1 MRLWARAIWR
11 FILFTLQPLLHTES
25 LWGWLDLIITWL
37 TALGIVASISIGS
50 IIESNRWLLT
60 TITPILFAFLFLCA
74 GIRLQY
80 RLLRKFYI
88 RIPAIHQV
96 LISEQSKRIA
106 LIIELTISNR
116 QNSPSGVSDWTL
128 GVQFVDDG
136 HEEWLRP
143 VSLDSGIS
151 IRSLQVKENLMGAHR
166 LQPYE
171 PLNGYLCFEYMGRI
185 ELEKSTL
192 LVYDDTGA
200 PHSIPIKAE
209 TMSEMAKKS
218 TSRME
223 KYKVE

>member
-1 MRLWARAIWR
+1 MGLWARASWR
-11 FILFTLQPLLHTES
+11 FLLFALQPLLHVES
-25 LWGWLDLIITWL
+25 IWGWSELIITWL
-37 TALGIVASISIGS
+37 ITLGIIASISIGS
-50 IIESNRWLLT
+50 ILESNRWLLT
-60 TITPILFAFLFLCA
+60 TIAPILFALLLLCA

-96 LISEQSKRIA
+96 LISQQFKRMA
-106 LIIELTISNR
+106 FIIELTVSNR
-116 QNSPSGVSDWTL
+116 QNSPSGVSDWIL
-128 GVQFVDDG
+128 GVQHIDDG

-151 IRSLQVKENLMGAHR
+151 IRSLQGKENLMGAHH

-171 PLNGYLCFEYMGRI
+171 PLNGYLCFEHIGKI
-185 ELEKSTL
+185 ELENSTL

-200 PHSIPIKAE
+200 PHSIPVKAE